1 MEKEFM
7 KLGVRI
13 EGLENSRELSLAR
26 TKLQEAVLWYNEGKK
41 ITGEQ
46 GRIHS
51 QVRIKTQECELW
63 LQVAE
68 GTIKIKD
75 YQ

>member
-1 MEKEFM
+1 MEKEF
-7 KLGVRI
+7 KELEERI
-13 EGLENSRELSLAR
+13 EKLKDSREKSLAR
-26 TKLQEAVLWYNEGKK
+26 TKFQEAALWDGEAWRV
-41 ITGEQ
+41 TGEQ

-51 QVRIKTQECELW
+51 QVKTKLQECELW

-68 GTIKIKD
+68 GTVKIKD

>member
-1 MEKEFM
+1 MEKEF
-7 KLGVRI
+7 KELEERI
-13 EGLENSRELSLAR
+13 EKLKDSREKSLAR
-26 TKLQEAVLWYNEGKK
+26 TKVQEAVLWYNEGKK

-51 QVRIKTQECELW
+51 QVRTKIQECELW

-68 GTIKIKD
+68 GTVKIKD

>member
-1 MEKEFM
+1 MEKEF
-7 KLGVRI
+7 KELAERI
-13 EGLENSRELSLAR
+13 EKLESSRERSLAV

-51 QVRIKTQECELW
+51 LVRTKTQECELW

-68 GTIKIKD
+68 GTVKIKD

>member
-1 MEKEFM
+1 MEKEFDRLM
-7 KLGVRI
+7 ERI
-13 EGLENSRELSLAR
+13 EKLENSREKSLAV
-26 TKLQEAVLWYNEGKK
+26 TKLQEAGLWYTEGKRV
-41 ITGEQ
+41 TGEQ

-51 QVRIKTQECELW
+51 LTRTKIQECELW

>member
-1 MEKEFM
+1 MEKEFKDLGERID
-7 KLGVRI
+7 KL
-13 EGLENSRELSLAR
+13 ESSREKSLAK
-26 TKLQEAVLWYNEGKK
+26 TKLEEAVLWYYEAKR

-46 GRIHS
+46 GKIHS
-51 QVRIKTQECELW
+51 QVRTKTQECELW

>member
-1 MEKEFM
+1 MEKEF
-7 KLGVRI
+7 KELDERI
-13 EGLENSRELSLAR
+13 ENLENSREKSLAK
-26 TKLQEAVLWYNEGKK
+26 TKLQEALLWYNEGRR

-51 QVRIKTQECELW
+51 LVRIKTQECELW

-68 GTIKIKD
+68 GTVKIKD

>member
-7 KLGVRI
+7 ELGVRI

-51 QVRIKTQECELW
+51 LVRTKTQECELW

-68 GTIKIKD
+68 GTVKIKD

>member
-1 MEKEFM
+1 MEKEFKDM
-7 KLGVRI
+7 DERI
-13 EGLENSRELSLAR
+13 EKLENSREKSLAR

-51 QVRIKTQECELW
+51 QVRTKTQECELW

>member
-1 MEKEFM
+1 MEKDFLNLDE
-7 KLGVRI
+7 RI
-13 EGLENSRELSLAR
+13 EKLENSREKSLAR
-26 TKLQEAVLWYNEGKK
+26 TKLHEAALWDGEAWRV
-41 ITGEQ
+41 TGEQ

-51 QVRIKTQECELW
+51 QVITKIQECELW
-63 LQVAE
+63 LMVAE

>member
-1 MEKEFM
+1 MEKEF
-7 KLGVRI
+7 KELAERI
-13 EGLENSRELSLAR
+13 EKLESSRERSLAV
-26 TKLQEAVLWYNEGKK
+26 TKLQEAGLWFAEGKRV
-41 ITGEQ
+41 TGEQ

-51 QVRIKTQECELW
+51 QINTKLQECELW

>member
-1 MEKEFM
+1 MEKEF
-7 KLGVRI
+7 KDLGERI

-51 QVRIKTQECELW
+51 QVRTKTQECELW

>member
-1 MEKEFM
+1 MVKEF
-7 KLGVRI
+7 KELDERI
-13 EGLENSRELSLAR
+13 ENLENSREKSLAK

-51 QVRIKTQECELW
+51 QVRTKTQECELW

-68 GTIKIKD
+68 GTVKIKD